1 MKNNKL
7 NNDIIQLSG
16 YIYKND
22 SNKKPNNWKII
33 AIKENKKTGFYAEVF
48 KNGNEI
54 AIIYKGTDVPSK
66 NSISFNILSD
76 SFQDNFLNNL
86 PMGASKFPIQV
97 NDAREL
103 YNEIKSKY
111 SKNKIN
117 LGGHSL
123 GGSLAQLI
131 GIETGENTVTYGS
144 YGVGDIINKKDL
156 HYDNITNYG
165 NLNDPIYISNISAQV
180 GNTYIMDNFKANE
193 PNEIYLIKGREINN
207 NLSINKHKIENSEPL
222 ENAKLLADKNIYEN
236 NIILKGSVSKTSNE
250 LSQPLYT
257 REMIGKMTADEYLQ
271 NEPMIM
277 EQLKTQGGI
286 PSEKQLNQQNELS
299 GFINQIS
306 GNSNIFTR
314 EDIKNM
320 STDEYLKN
328 EKAIDFQRI
337 FGRAESS
344 ECERARNM
352 KQSAVLD
359 LLQAHKAVPYVR
371 CTSRH
376 GLFAIRIRFAPSVRK
391 SAGVKV

>member
-111 SKNKIN
+111 PEKKIN

-180 GNTYIMDNFKANE
+180 SNTYIMDNFKANE

-207 NLSINKHKIENSEPL
+207 NLSINKHKIENCEPL
-222 ENAKLLADKNIYEN
+222 ENAKLLADKNIYETN
-236 NIILKGSVSKTSNE
+236 LVLKGAISKTSNE
-250 LSQPLYT
+250 LSQPLFT
-257 REMIGKMTADEYLQ
+257 REMIGKMTTDEYLK

-277 EQLKTQGGI
+277 EQLKTQGSI

-320 STDEYLKN
+320 SADEYLKN

-352 KQSAVLD
+352 KQSA
-359 LLQAHKAVPYVR
+359 
-371 CTSRH
+371 
-376 GLFAIRIRFAPSVRK
+376 
-391 SAGVKV
+391 GVKV

>member
-1 MKNNKL
+1 MQNNKL

-33 AIKENKKTGFYAEVF
+33 AAKENKKTGFYAEVF

-54 AIIYKGTDVPSK
+54 AIIYKGTNPLGFK
-66 NSISFNILSD
+66 NDEFKDFSLDLIKND
-76 SFQDNFLNNL
+76 LNMAIKN
-86 PMGASKFPIQV
+86 FPIQV

-103 YNEIKSKY
+103 YSEIKSKY
-111 SKNKIN
+111 PEKKIN

-156 HYDNITNYG
+156 DYDNITNYG

-236 NIILKGSVSKTSNE
+236 NIVLKGLVSKTSNE
-250 LSQPLYT
+250 LSQPLFT

-286 PSEKQLNQQNELS
+286 PSEKQLNQQNNFL

-320 STDEYLKN
+320 SADEYLKN

-352 KQSAVLD
+352 KQSA
-359 LLQAHKAVPYVR
+359 
-371 CTSRH
+371 
-376 GLFAIRIRFAPSVRK
+376 
-391 SAGVKV
+391 GVKVLKTET

>member
-33 AIKENKKTGFYAEVF
+33 AAKENKKTGFYAEVF

-54 AIIYKGTDVPSK
+54 AIIYKGTDIPSK
-66 NSISFNILSD
+66 NNISFDILSD

-111 SKNKIN
+111 PEKKIN

-207 NLSINKHKIENSEPL
+207 NLSINKHKIENREPL

-236 NIILKGSVSKTSNE
+236 NIVLKGLVSKTSNE
-250 LSQPLYT
+250 LSQPLFT

-286 PSEKQLNQQNELS
+286 PSEKQLNQQNYLS

-352 KQSAVLD
+352 KQSAE
-359 LLQAHKAVPYVR
+359 
-371 CTSRH
+371 
-376 GLFAIRIRFAPSVRK
+376 
-391 SAGVKV
+391 VKV

>member
-33 AIKENKKTGFYAEVF
+33 AAKENKKTGFYAEVF

-54 AIIYKGTDVPSK
+54 AIIYKGTNPLCFK
-66 NSISFNILSD
+66 NDEFKDFSLDLIKND
-76 SFQDNFLNNL
+76 LNMAIKN
-86 PMGASKFPIQV
+86 FPIQV

-111 SKNKIN
+111 PEKKIN

-236 NIILKGSVSKTSNE
+236 NIVLKGLVSKTSNE
-250 LSQPLYT
+250 LSQPLFT

-286 PSEKQLNQQNELS
+286 PSEKQLNQQNNFL
-299 GFINQIS
+299 GFINQIC

-320 STDEYLKN
+320 SADEYLQN
-328 EKAIDFQRI
+328 EKAIDYQLKTI
-337 FGRAESS
+337 GIPSQVQANQAVQSGGMIYVQPYTRA
-344 ECERARNM
+344 
-352 KQSAVLD
+352 D
-359 LLQAHKAVPYVR
+359 G
-371 CTSRH
+371 TSVKGYYR
-376 GLFAIRIRFAPSVRK
+376 SVR
-391 SAGVKV
+391 